1 MFNIFTFVFSWTF
14 NLISDG
20 LNMIDNII
28 DNVINSEFMDNL
40 VDNIENMSAIN
51 VNFKEHKRAY
61 TIECY
66 LPGVNKENIDI
77 DYENNYITLKIK
89 RNMFYTNNK
98 NVAMAVIQ
106 PGGDIEEDYYV
117 ENIDSN
123 NIKASFKDNMLRV
136 LIPKNTYISKDTAIV
151 EVNDYI
157 D

>member
-1 MFNIFTFVFSWTF
+1 
-14 NLISDG
+14 
-20 LNMIDNII
+20 
-28 DNVINSEFMDNL
+28 
-40 VDNIENMSAIN
+40 
-51 VNFKEHKRAY
+51 
-61 TIECY
+61 
-66 LPGVNKENIDI
+66 
-77 DYENNYITLKIK
+77 
-89 RNMFYTNNK
+89 MFYTNNK

>member
-1 MFNIFTFVFSWTF
+1 MFNIFPYVFSGTF

-66 LPGVNKENIDI
+66 LPGVNKE
-77 DYENNYITLKIK
+77 
-89 RNMFYTNNK
+89 NMFYTNNK